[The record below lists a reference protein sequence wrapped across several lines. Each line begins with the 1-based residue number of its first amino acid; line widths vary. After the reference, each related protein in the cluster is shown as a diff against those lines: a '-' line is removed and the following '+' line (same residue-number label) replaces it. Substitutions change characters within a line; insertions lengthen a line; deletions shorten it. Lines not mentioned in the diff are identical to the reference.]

1 MHGVGHVLRRVST
14 PVLDFRVPPYR
25 AVAVPTRC
33 KSPRLRLPRSLYAV
47 SALSPRS
54 STFPRQPCVRHPQ
67 TAWPA
72 LCWKVRSR
80 AVCLPACPPA
90 HGFVKDVYCHMTPL
104 PPFSK
109 GLGFWRKAM
118 KLIQQYSRHVVQ
130 KRASHASGEQGIHG
144 VPNHRRETV
153 PVSASRHKPPAYARL
168 PAPPN
173 PARLPQAVRGSLAS
187 SPTDFSADGVLF

>member
-1 MHGVGHVLRRVST
+1 MHGVGRVLRRVST
-14 PVLDFRVPPYR
+14 PVLDFRVPPHR

-80 AVCLPACPPA
+80 AVCLPACPRLCEGRLLSCDSPA
-90 HGFVKDVYCHMTPL
+90 PFLERIRLLEKSNEVNTTIQPARCPEEGFSC
-104 PPFSK
+104 
-109 GLGFWRKAM
+109 FWRTGHTRGPESQERNGPGVCK
-118 KLIQQYSRHVVQ
+118 QTQTSRL
-130 KRASHASGEQGIHG
+130 RTSPST
-144 VPNHRRETV
+144 P
-153 PVSASRHKPPAYARL
+153 KP
-168 PAPPN
+168 
-173 PARLPQAVRGSLAS
+173 S
-187 SPTDFSADGVLF
+187 SVATGR